1 MTNNYLKVL
10 QKAHSPLKA
19 NVYLDA
25 TTEPASVIKDYSFSP
40 SWLRKTMCRIMRNR
54 EIRTLKALAGIPGIP
69 AFLGIDSQDSYRMEY
84 IDGLSPDHEFLG
96 TTPGLLSQLSKIVD
110 QMHDRGITHNDLRPN
125 NLIITPKNEVYL
137 IDFGAVAY
145 RPKSNS
151 LWTWP
156 GHWFFNY
163 LCNTDNSKVARL
175 KADFRPME
183 LTELDK
189 ELITKTRI
197 ARKTTKWWKKFVL
210 PVISPSKHKK
220 DKTRN

>member
-1 MTNNYLKVL
+1 MTDNYLKIL

-19 NVYLDA
+19 NVYLDES
-25 TTEPASVIKDYSFSP
+25 TEPASVIKDYSSSP
-40 SWLRKTMCRIMRNR
+40 SWLRKTVCRFMRYR
-54 EIRTLKALAGIPGIP
+54 EIRTLKTLAGITGIP
-69 AFLGIDSQDSYRMEY
+69 VFLGVDSQDSYRMEY
-84 IDGLSPDHEFLG
+84 IEGLSPDHRFLG
-96 TTPGLLSQLSKIVD
+96 TTPGLLPQLAKIVE

-125 NLIITPKNEVYL
+125 NLIITLEKRVYL

-145 RPKSNS
+145 RPESNS
-151 LWTWP
+151 LWARP

-163 LCNTDNSKVARL
+163 LRNTDCSKVARL

-189 ELITKTRI
+189 ELIAKTRI

-210 PVISPSKHKK
+210 PVISPSKHRK